1 MRLAALAGLKV
12 AAVRLTRA
20 SGKDVLLIERFDR
33 EEKSSGWS
41 RKAMVSALTIFG
53 LDEMMAR
60 YASYETL
67 ADTIRARFTDA
78 SRTLRELFGRLTFNI
93 LVGNTDDDARN
104 HATFWD
110 GEDLTL
116 TPAYDICPQTR
127 SGREA
132 SQAMLIYQN
141 NRESRLDVCLQAAG
155 RYLLSEAEAVEI
167 IKGQVAHI
175 LENWRIVCDEAEL
188 SQVDRNLLWRRQ
200 FLNNLAFEGSEDLF
214 ADLLRKLN

>member
-1 MRLAALAGLKV
+1 M
-12 AAVRLTRA
+12 AAVKLTRA
-20 SGKDVLLIERFDR
+20 SCKNVLFIERFDR
-33 EEKSSGWS
+33 EKKSPGWS

-78 SRTLRELFGRLTFNI
+78 PRTLRELFGRLTFNI
-93 LVGNTDDDARN
+93 LVGNTDDHARN
-104 HATFWD
+104 HAAFWD

-116 TPAYDICPQTR
+116 TPAYDICPQAR

-141 NRESRLDVCLQAAG
+141 NRESRLGVCLQAAG

-175 LENWRIVCDEAEL
+175 LENWRIVCDEA
-188 SQVDRNLLWRRQ
+188 
-200 FLNNLAFEGSEDLF
+200 
-214 ADLLRKLN
+214 